1 VTPAARRVAVA
12 AALATLLGLGF
23 ALRLFR
29 WSEAPPGPW
38 IDEALALRAARAAA
52 AAPLLGT
59 TPLQPP
65 DAGFVNSWLT
75 NLSLRGLG
83 TIDRV
88 AGGGMASVRAMSLL
102 PSLVLLLAIV
112 AVAAEASGRRP
123 GPVLVAGVL
132 ASTSSWLLVT
142 GRWGWN
148 AVATSALV
156 TLAAWLALRAAR
168 TGSVRLAA
176 AAGALLGLSLWG
188 YVAAWALVPLPPV
201 LLAAA
206 LLRRDAGPEARRRVG
221 VAAAGLLACV
231 VVASPL
237 VSHYAAH
244 PERALARTREL
255 SATRAGSPGLLP
267 GLSRNAAAYARL
279 FTTGG
284 DPNERHGDPERPVL
298 PLAVT
303 GLALVATV
311 DGLRRGGAALLLAAA
326 AALFLAASVL
336 AVEESANAYRAVHA
350 APFLVVLAALG
361 AARLVELAGEA
372 RRSFATV
379 VLALVLVAVS
389 LQDVTAFLRW
399 LSSPRLYGA
408 FGGPERDLAD
418 AISTELAA
426 RGPADVVLAPGAAR
440 NSFVVDALLQAPRS
454 TAPAIRQTTGP
465 VELRYVPARDV
476 LLADAATQESS
487 GALRALGASPVSSGG
502 ALPGRPGWAL
512 WRVPAARARE
522 AARAFVETYPRVPSP
537 GVGSFAAAEEGL
549 YTFTSRGGLEA
560 RLDGE
565 VLFGAS
571 RPAGSV
577 TALLAA
583 GCHELSVRAL
593 APGAALRV
601 TAPDG
606 FVLPPS

>member
-1 VTPAARRVAVA
+1 MTPAARRVAAA
-12 AALATLLGLGF
+12 AALAALLGLGF

-29 WSEAPPGPW
+29 FTEAPPGPW
-38 IDEALALRAARAAA
+38 IDEALALRAARSAA

-83 TIDRV
+83 AIDRV

-112 AVAAEASGRRP
+112 AVAAEASG
-123 GPVLVAGVL
+123 GLAGAVLAAALL

-148 AVATSALV
+148 AVATSAAV
-156 TLAAWLALRAAR
+156 TLAAWVALRSAR
-168 TGSVRLAA
+168 SGSARLAA

-188 YVAAWALVPLPPV
+188 YVAAWALVPIPPA

-206 LLRRDAGPEARRRVG
+206 LLRKDPGPEARRRVG
-221 VAAAGLLACV
+221 VVAAGVLAWA
-231 VVASPL
+231 VVAAPL
-237 VSHYAAH
+237 VLHYAAH

-255 SATRAGSPGLLP
+255 SATRDGTPGLLP
-267 GLSRNAAAYARL
+267 ALSRNAAAYARL
-279 FTTGG
+279 FTVGG
-284 DPNERHGDPERPVL
+284 DSNERHGDPERPVL
-298 PLAVT
+298 PLVVT
-303 GLALVATV
+303 GLALVAAG
-311 DGLRRGGAALLLAAA
+311 DGLRRGGAPLFLAAI
-326 AALFLAASVL
+326 AALFLAASLL

-361 AARLVELAGEA
+361 AARLAEAAGEA
-372 RRSFATV
+372 RRPFATA

-389 LQDVTAFLRW
+389 LLDVAGFLRW

-418 AISTELAA
+418 AVSAELAA

-440 NSFVVDALLQAPRS
+440 NAFVVDALLQDPRS
-454 TAPAIRQTTGP
+454 GQAAIRQAPGA
-465 VELRYVPARDV
+465 EALRYVPARDV
-476 LLADAATQESS
+476 LLADAATEERA
-487 GALRALGASPVSSGG
+487 GALRALGASPVTAGG
-502 ALPGRPGWAL
+502 ALPGHPGWAL
-512 WRVPAARARE
+512 WRIPAARARE
-522 AARAFVETYPRVPSP
+522 AARAFVETFPRIPSP
-537 GVGSFAAAEEGL
+537 GTGSFTAAEEGL
-549 YTFTSRGGLEA
+549 YTLTSRGGLEA
-560 RLDGE
+560 RLDGG
-565 VLFGAS
+565 VLFDAS
-571 RPAGSV
+571 RPTGSV
-577 TALLAA
+577 TARLAA
-583 GCHELSVRAL
+583 GRHELVVRAL
-593 APGAALRV
+593 VPGAALRV

-606 FVLPPS
+606 FVIPPS